1 VKGFQAKTL
10 ALFDRVN
17 GILAEYDMP
26 LTLRQVY
33 YRLVAAHVIPNT
45 ERAYKNLSARLTD
58 GRRAGRIDPA
68 RITDRLREA
77 QRVPCWGD
85 LPDFLRAVRR
95 SYRREKWTSQPVTVE
110 VWCEKDALA
119 GVLQPIADEH
129 EVTLYVGR
137 GYSSYSAM
145 MDAADR
151 IADAGQRTVVLYFGD
166 FDPSGQDMPRDIR
179 DRLAADFGVEVDLR
193 VIALTPEQI
202 AEYDLP
208 PAPTKKTDTR
218 AAAFVAKHGDLSV
231 ELDALPPDVLQ
242 ALVRNCIEGL
252 MDLSAFAAEAE
263 AEEEERV
270 RLAAVIDG
278 IDG

>member
-10 ALFDRVN
+10 ALFDQVN
-17 GILAEYDMP
+17 GILAEYDVP

-33 YRLVAAHVIPNT
+33 YRLVAAHIIPNT

-58 GRRAGRIDPA
+58 GRRAGRIDPR

-77 QRVPCWGD
+77 SRVSCWDD
-85 LPDFLRAVRR
+85 LPDFLQAVRQ
-95 SYRREKWTSQPVTVE
+95 SYRREKWTSQPVAVE
-110 VWCEKDALA
+110 VWCEKDAL
-119 GVLQPIADEH
+119 GSVLEPITDRY

-151 IADAGQRTVVLYFGD
+151 IKEREQRTVVLYFGD

-179 DRLAADFGVEVDLR
+179 DRLAADFDVEVDLR

-202 AEYDLP
+202 AEHNLP
-208 PAPTKKTDTR
+208 PAPAKKTDTR

-242 ALVRNCIEGL
+242 ALVRDGIEGL
-252 MDLSAFAAEAE
+252 MDLAAFGAEADTE
-263 AEEEERV
+263 AEEQEQ
-270 RLAAVIDG
+270 LAAVIDG
-278 IDG
+278 IAG

>member
-1 VKGFQAKTL
+1 MKGFQAKTL

-242 ALVRNCIEGL
+242 ALVRDSIGGL